1 MVPKL
6 KPNGNQKSNLESK
19 PNGNQKTNLESTLN
33 DNLATLAQ
41 TSKMANNED
50 VNKSCQKGQNFSNVC
65 NNCQET
71 IKGGQL
77 KLHLKSCKI
86 YFKFMTKLPTGYKC
100 KLCSVSALDKGMNS
114 KARIRMNQHLKKFHG
129 DKIYSD
135 QKNTCGLENVKK
147 GKKSKFEKNEGV
159 LKENDKDPNTE
170 LTKTVRKNCESCQ
183 KSINLRKYFKH
194 SKICNLL
201 EPFSDGY
208 KCSICNFSRS
218 KRREVFNHIREKHKN
233 NIKQNDATKKL
244 DLDSAAAQPNQ
255 SENVKIFKCEPCNFK
270 AKYIWNLTQHYK
282 TLKHLKLVN
291 TDHEIKALT
300 EKDSNEL
307 EKTNQD
313 HGNDKINSRQIFE
326 KTESVMNKE
335 NMKNLKG
342 NNLEIEKNCPK
353 KYFNPDVSLKENSTV
368 LKKLKKNAAHE
379 VKCDSCNEMI
389 NARMSNKH
397 FGICKL
403 YIKFIK
409 KSSNEYS
416 CNLCSFKNSARGQA
430 YVHIRRKHENELKK
444 MHQKIPTTD
453 GKILEKSNHNKIKD
467 IPMVKVA

>member
-6 KPNGNQKSNLESK
+6 KPNGNQK
-19 PNGNQKTNLESTLN
+19 TILESTLN

-41 TSKMANNED
+41 TSNMANNED
-50 VNKSCQKGQNFSNVC
+50 VKKSSKKEQNPKNFC
-65 NNCQET
+65 NNCQEN

-77 KLHLKSCKI
+77 KIHLKSCKI
-86 YFKFMTKLPTGYKC
+86 YFKFMEKLPKGYKC
-100 KLCSVSALDKGMNS
+100 KLCPVQALDQGMNS
-114 KARIRMNQHLKKFHG
+114 KARIRMNQHLKIFHG
-129 DKIYSD
+129 DKVFSD
-135 QKNTCGLENVKK
+135 QRTTCNSRLEN
-147 GKKSKFEKNEGV
+147 V
-159 LKENDKDPNTE
+159 LKENDEDQNVAM
-170 LTKTVRKNCESCQ
+170 TKEVRKNCESCK

-194 SKICNLL
+194 SKICKLL
-201 EPFSDGY
+201 KPYSGGY
-208 KCSICNFSRS
+208 KCSICNLSNS
-218 KRREVFNHIREKHKN
+218 KRREIFNHMKEKHKN

-244 DLDSAAAQPNQ
+244 DLESQNTDSAAAQPNQ
-255 SENVKIFKCEPCNFK
+255 SENVKIFKCEACNFK

-291 TDHEIKALT
+291 TDHEIKALA
-300 EKDSNEL
+300 KKQSAEL

-313 HGNDKINSRQIFE
+313 HSNDKINSRQIFE

-335 NMKNLKG
+335 KMKNLKG
-342 NNLEIEKNCPK
+342 NNLEIEKTHPK

-368 LKKLKKNAAHE
+368 LKKLKNNAAHE

-397 FGICKL
+397 FRICKL

-416 CNLCSFKNSARGQA
+416 CNLCSYKNSARGQV
-430 YVHIRRKHENELKK
+430 YVHIRRKHENKLKK
-444 MHQKIPTTD
+444 MHQTIPTTN
-453 GKILEKSNHNKIKD
+453 GKIPEKSIHNKIKD
-467 IPMVKVA
+467 IPMIKVA